1 MRAMDKVNFIS
12 MEDGTLEEYAFLDE
26 LENQYVKDLPLR
38 LIDALKSLDSS
49 LSGYQISRLEHS
61 LQGATRAFL
70 AGEELEMVMA
80 VLFHDIGDPLAPY
93 SHSEMA
99 AAILRPFVSDKIYWV
114 IKHHGVFQMYYYAH
128 HSGGDRNATDD
139 FIDNPWYDDAVNGGH
154 DYDQNCFDQKD
165 ESKPLELGGPM
176 INELFSRQKSD
187 DPERGDRYGKE

>member
-70 AGEELEMVMA
+70 ARGRLR
-80 VLFHDIGDPLAPY
+80 DGDG
-93 SHSEMA
+93 S
-99 AAILRPFVSDKIYWV
+99 FVS
-114 IKHHGVFQMYYYAH
+114 
-128 HSGGDRNATDD
+128 
-139 FIDNPWYDDAVNGGH
+139 
-154 DYDQNCFDQKD
+154 
-165 ESKPLELGGPM
+165 
-176 INELFSRQKSD
+176 
-187 DPERGDRYGKE
+187 